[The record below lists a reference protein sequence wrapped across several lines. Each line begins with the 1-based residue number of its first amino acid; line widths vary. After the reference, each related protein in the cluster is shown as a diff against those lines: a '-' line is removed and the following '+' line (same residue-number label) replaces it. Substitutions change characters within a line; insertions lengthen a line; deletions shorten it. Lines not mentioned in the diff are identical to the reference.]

1 MTQAAASDQQG
12 ARPDLDEVDPQD
24 VGRILEKHR
33 QGRGDLIA
41 ILQDIQVR
49 YGYLPEEAL
58 VIVAAEAGHSLV
70 DIYGIATFYRSF
82 TLEPRGRHLISAC
95 LGTACH
101 VRGAPRIV
109 GEFEQQLGIEA
120 GETTAD
126 MQFTLETVNCLGACA
141 LGPVVVIDGHYFS
154 KVRQSRVR
162 QLLDDATAGFPTTGM
177 CRDQRTFPIE
187 VRCPRCNH
195 SLMDTDFPIDDHPS
209 IRCTVSHDH
218 RSGWLRMSSVY
229 DSGNI
234 SAEHDIPPETVVR
247 FFCPHCHG
255 QLTGRFPCPT
265 CEAPMVAMMIG
276 GGGIVQICSRRG
288 CEGRVLNLT

>member
-1 MTQAAASDQQG
+1 MTQVAASDQQG
-12 ARPDLDEVDPQD
+12 AQPDLEEVDPQD

-41 ILQDIQVR
+41 ILQDIQGR
-49 YGYLPEEAL
+49 YGYLPEGAL
-58 VIVAAEAGHSLV
+58 VIVAGETGRSLV

-82 TLEPRGRHLISAC
+82 TLEPRGKHVISAC

-109 GEFEQQLGIEA
+109 REFEQQLGIEA

-126 MQFTLETVNCLGACA
+126 REFTLETVNCLGACA

-162 QLLDDATAGFPTTGM
+162 QLLDDASAGFPTPAMGGD
-177 CRDQRTFPIE
+177 RRTFPIE

-195 SLMDTDFPIDDHPS
+195 SLMDTDFPLDDHPS
-209 IRCTVSHDH
+209 IRCTVSFDH
-218 RSGWLRMSSVY
+218 RFGWLRISSVY
-229 DSGNI
+229 DSRNI

-255 QLTGRFPCPT
+255 QLIGRSTCPT

-276 GGGIVQICSRRG
+276 GGGIMQVCSRRG
-288 CEGRVLNLT
+288 CEGRVLDLT